1 MASLLS
7 PYGQVGKWVVEDEL
21 YIGHSHSLDLCVLF
35 IHSELLKNLSKKC
48 AWKRSPRVFLWQTSL
63 GIEAS
68 KKSLLFDVKGKK
80 RTCPTT
86 TTTGTQLL
94 KYSLEMS
101 QKYDHDK
108 HQISPLCNLF
118 WEYTT
123 AGIMICQ
130 IASIATVRFIQW
142 CLSASKLV
150 NDPAEPDFR
159 FKAENCL
166 SRITLSWSQ
175 VRSPTSFPNSAQIN
189 YFMTQFKLSLEF
201 NFRVQF

>member
-48 AWKRSPRVFLWQTSL
+48 AWKRRPRVFLWQTSL

-80 RTCPTT
+80 RTCSTA

-118 WEYTT
+118 
-123 AGIMICQ
+123 
-130 IASIATVRFIQW
+130 
-142 CLSASKLV
+142 
-150 NDPAEPDFR
+150 
-159 FKAENCL
+159 
-166 SRITLSWSQ
+166 
-175 VRSPTSFPNSAQIN
+175 
-189 YFMTQFKLSLEF
+189 
-201 NFRVQF
+201 

>member
-1 MASLLS
+1 M
-7 PYGQVGKWVVEDEL
+7 YCL
-21 YIGHSHSLDLCVLF
+21 YTRSF
-35 IHSELLKNLSKKC
+35 LKTFQKKC
-48 AWKRSPRVFLWQTSL
+48 AWKRRPRVFLWQTSL

-68 KKSLLFDVKGKK
+68 KKEPFIWCERKEENLFNY
-80 RTCPTT
+80 T

-118 WEYTT
+118 WEYATLG
-123 AGIMICQ
+123 GIMICQ

-150 NDPAEPDFR
+150 NDSAEPDLR

-189 YFMTQFKLSLEF
+189 
-201 NFRVQF
+201 